1 MFTDVKQK
9 VAEFAGENAAALLT
23 AGGVVGVVGTGVL
36 SVRAGFKLGTKASE
50 IRGEIFQKQYEED
63 EITVF
68 RHETE
73 EWRGIDVPKKDLVIA
88 AAPELIPPVV
98 TGVVTIA
105 AIIYSNRMSAQKAA
119 ALAAAYGLAERNFAE
134 YKEKVSEKL
143 TGPKQD
149 AVKDELA
156 QERVDRTSGSENVVI
171 VEGEVLCFDSPG
183 GRYFNSTVERIRQ
196 AANTT
201 NAEVLSRGFA
211 PVSFF
216 YYELKLPQPDWSSQ
230 IGFGPENLLELD
242 FSTTMAPGQKPCIA
256 IDFKRPPQMEY
267 GDPKTY

>member
-1 MFTDVKQK
+1 VFTDVKQK

-36 SVRAGFKLGTKASE
+36 SGRAGFKLGTKASE
-50 IRGEIFQKQYEED
+50 IRGEIFQKRYEED

-73 EWRGIDVPKKDLVIA
+73 EWRGIEVPKKDLVIA

-98 TGVVTIA
+98 TGIVTIA

-134 YKEKVSEKL
+134 YKAKVSEKL

-156 QERVDRTSGSENVVI
+156 QEAVDRTSGHDQIGVI
-171 VEGEVLCFDSPG
+171 EGEVLCFDINA
-183 GRYFNSTVERIRQ
+183 GRYFKSTVEKIRQ

-201 NAEVLSRGFA
+201 NAEVINRGFA

-216 YYELKLPQPDWSSQ
+216 YDELDLDGAPWADVV
-230 IGFGPENLLELD
+230 GFGPDNMLELD
-242 FSTTMAPGQKPCIA
+242 ISTTLKGGKPCVTIN
-256 IDFKRPPQMEY
+256 FKKAPQTEY
-267 GDPKTY
+267 GDPKNY